1 MTVKELKDQLNAFD
15 DNMEVVIGLR
25 QVLGTN
31 FANEIRGCL
40 VGCNVTT
47 PNGRVYRTVAITE
60 GITIGDVDYI
70 QEKTTKKEIETM
82 EEGIEELKRRVT
94 LRNKMCGSLYW
105 NFHNEKCIE
114 IANELF
120 QMGADKIEVEEILGV
135 GFEKNF
141 G

>member
-82 EEGIEELKRRVT
+82 EEGIEELKRRICAAGYCYRT
-94 LRNKMCGSLYW
+94 T
-105 NFHNEKCIE
+105 
-114 IANELF
+114 ADA
-120 QMGADKIEVEEILGV
+120 GAGCP
-135 GFEKNF
+135 GR
-141 G
+141 GGGG